1 MHYPLHFKDVSIC
14 CCLVDKLCQTLFDRM
29 NYSIPGFSV
38 LHYLPE
44 LAQIHVHWHMNLRAG
59 KENQPTCKNSQLTR
73 RPMVLNS
80 GFSTCWILY
89 SWEIIF
95 FFYLIYQ
102 MSFFCTKT
110 LAQIC
115 SVLYFILS
123 VPTWHF
129 QGHKRLDILL
139 SLIEINILILPF
151 SDKSTVTSD
160 SLSIVVKWISIS
172 IKLV

>member
-1 MHYPLHFKDVSIC
+1 MSDSFWPHELQHSRLLCPSLPSWVSSNSCSLTHEFKSRQR
-14 CCLVDKLCQTLFDRM
+14 K
-29 NYSIPGFSV
+29 
-38 LHYLPE
+38 
-44 LAQIHVHWHMNLRAG
+44 
-59 KENQPTCKNSQLTR
+59 PTNMCKNSQLTR

-123 VPTWHF
+123 VPTWHC

>member
-1 MHYPLHFKDVSIC
+1 
-14 CCLVDKLCQTLFDRM
+14 M

-38 LHYLPE
+38 LHYLSWVSSNSCSLTHE
-44 LAQIHVHWHMNLRAG
+44 FKSRQR
-59 KENQPTCKNSQLTR
+59 KPTNMCKNSQWTR

-80 GFSTCWILY
+80 GFSTCWISY

-95 FFYLIYQ
+95 FFYLTYQ

-129 QGHKRLDILL
+129 QVIRLDILS

-151 SDKSTVTSD
+151 SDKSTDTSD
-160 SLSIVVKWISIS
+160 SLSIVKWISIS
-172 IKLV
+172 MKSV